1 VAQLLAFVETDNP
14 VYGRTNNPRNHER
27 SCGGSSG
34 GEGAIIGAGASP
46 LGLGTDIGGSCWVPA
61 AWCGTVG
68 LKPTAGRTP
77 DTGRG
82 SFAISNQAITSVV
95 GVLGPTVADVA
106 LGLEV
111 INGGREPAD
120 LGQPR
125 LGDPAAVDP
134 ARLTV
139 AVFAHDGT
147 FTASPA
153 ARRAVT
159 EATDQLEAA
168 GVRLL
173 DWTPP
178 GAEALAL
185 LYASL
190 GADLAAA
197 WKPLVTGTTVDR
209 RIKQLLTLSRV
220 PGPVLSGA
228 SGLLDRLGQES
239 LAAGARLFATPGSI
253 AGYFTMA
260 ERVADFRA
268 ATLAAAQAE
277 GIDAVL
283 SPAVGMAAIRH
294 GASYDLALMGA
305 YTALYNAL
313 GWPAGVVPYT
323 TVRPGEETDRAPG
336 KDRVM
341 KVAAASEAGS
351 AGLPVAVQ
359 VAAPPWREDVV
370 LALLSRLEQPLRAA
384 TH

>member
-1 VAQLLAFVETDNP
+1 
-14 VYGRTNNPRNHER
+14 
-27 SCGGSSG
+27 
-34 GEGAIIGAGASP
+34 
-46 LGLGTDIGGSCWVPA
+46 
-61 AWCGTVG
+61 
-68 LKPTAGRTP
+68 
-77 DTGRG
+77 
-82 SFAISNQAITSVV
+82 
-95 GVLGPTVADVA
+95 
-106 LGLEV
+106 
-111 INGGREPAD
+111 
-120 LGQPR
+120 
-125 LGDPAAVDP
+125 
-134 ARLTV
+134 
-139 AVFAHDGT
+139 VFAHDGT
-147 FTASPA
+147 FTASPV
-153 ARRAVT
+153 ARRVVT
-159 EATDQLEAA
+159 EAADQLEAA

-197 WKPLVTGTTVDR
+197 WKPLAKGTTVDR

-228 SGLLDRLGQES
+228 SGLLDRLGQQS

-260 ERVADFRA
+260 ERVADCRA
-268 ATLAAAQAE
+268 ATLAAAQAS

-323 TVRPGEETDRAPG
+323 TVRPGEETDRVAG